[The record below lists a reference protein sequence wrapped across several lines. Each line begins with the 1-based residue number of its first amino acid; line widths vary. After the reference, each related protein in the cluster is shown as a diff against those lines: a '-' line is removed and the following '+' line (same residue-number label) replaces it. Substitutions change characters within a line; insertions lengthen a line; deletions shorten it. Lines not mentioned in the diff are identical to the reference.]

1 MATDRLGSITAF
13 IRVAELGSFAAAGRS
28 LSISP
33 SAVSKSVSRLEE
45 RLQLRLFQRTTRTLA
60 MTDDGRL
67 FFERCSTILKD
78 LDQAEED
85 MLQRAARPSG
95 LLRIEMPT
103 ALGRLRI
110 IPMLGQLTS
119 RFPELRIAA
128 TFADTLTDP
137 IATGI
142 DAVVRIGYPRDP
154 RLMVKRVGTVKY
166 ITCAS
171 PAYLAVRGRPLTLED
186 LSQHDCVRRVSY
198 DPPGFAPWRF
208 KDVETGT
215 PLERS
220 VEGTLSC
227 DSPDAMV
234 DFGLAGSGLV
244 QLHTYMAEPHIA
256 SGNLLEVLAPYAGDG
271 PPISILFPSSK
282 NLAPKVRAFIEFVTH
297 VLDQRSATP

>member
-13 IRVAELGSFAAAGRS
+13 IRVAELGGFAAAGRS
-28 LSISP
+28 LGISA

-45 RLQLRLFQRTTRTLA
+45 RLQLRLFQRTTRSLA
-60 MTDDGRL
+60 MTEDGKL
-67 FFERCSTILKD
+67 FFERCSAILKE
-78 LDQAEED
+78 LDQAEAD
-85 MLQRAARPSG
+85 MLQRADRPSG

-110 IPMLGQLTS
+110 IPMLENLTS

-137 IATGI
+137 ISAGI

-154 RLMVKRVGTVKY
+154 RLMVKRVGMVKY

-171 PAYLAVRGRPLTLED
+171 PTYLAVHGEPRTLED
-186 LSQHDCVRRVSY
+186 LVQHDCVRRVSH

-208 KDVETGT
+208 KDTGT
-215 PLERS
+215 GEPLERS
-220 VEGTLSC
+220 VQGTLSC

-234 DFGLAGSGLV
+234 DFGLSGSGLV
-244 QLHTYMAEPHIA
+244 QLHTYMAERHIA
-256 SGNLLEVLAPYAGDG
+256 SGKLVEVLAPFAGDG

-282 NLAPKVRAFIEFVTH
+282 NLAPKVRAFIEFVTQ
-297 VLDQRSATP
+297 VLNQRPDA

>member
-1 MATDRLGSITAF
+1 LATDRLGSITAF
-13 IRVAELGSFAAAGRS
+13 IRVAELGSFAAAGRT
-28 LSISP
+28 LGISS

-45 RLQLRLFQRTTRTLA
+45 RLQLRLFQRTTRSLA
-60 MTDDGRL
+60 MTEDGRL
-67 FFERCSTILKD
+67 FFERCSAILKD

-110 IPMLGQLTS
+110 VPMLGQLTS
-119 RFPELRIAA
+119 RYPELRIAA

-137 IATGI
+137 ISAGL
-142 DAVVRIGYPRDP
+142 DAVVRIGPARDP
-154 RLMVKRVGTVKY
+154 RLMIKRVGTVNY

-171 PAYLAVRGRPLTLED
+171 PAYLAARGEPLTLED
-186 LSQHDCVRRVSY
+186 LAGHDCVRRVSH
-198 DPPGFAPWRF
+198 DPPGFAPWKF
-208 KDVETGT
+208 VEPGT
-215 PLERS
+215 KQPVECS
-220 VEGTLSC
+220 VEGTYSC

-234 DFGLAGSGLV
+234 DMGLSGSGIV

-256 SGNLLEVLAPYAGDG
+256 SGRLIEVLAPFAAEG

-282 NLAPKVRAFIEFVTH
+282 NLAPKVRAFIDFVTQ
-297 VLDQRSATP
+297 VLAQRPKA